1 MKEKR
6 GIFMEKIRF
15 IHSAD
20 LHLGSPFKGMT
31 NIPKGLL
38 KDIRES
44 TYKAFEKLT
53 DKAIEEKVDFLLI
66 AGDVY
71 DEDARSLTSQI
82 RFRKECQKLYEK
94 GIEVFVQHGNH
105 DHLSGDYFP
114 VDYSPNVKIFETEN
128 VTALPFFK
136 NDHHV
141 ATIHG
146 FSYERRALYDNK
158 ALEFKKESN
167 TALQIAML
175 HGSLATNTDHD
186 VYAPFQKSDLLDK
199 GFDYWALGHIHKQ
212 QRLNEDPPIVYS
224 GNIQGRHR
232 NEQGERGAFLVE
244 LSKDHPPVLHPIFV
258 QDIRFERLEYNLNH
272 FSSLEEWM
280 DFFHKEKE
288 ELKRA
293 HGKMVISLKLIGD
306 SQQEKRLKD
315 LHARTEFV
323 EVLNDGE
330 DQDDLWIWVDQL
342 QIEFRQ
348 EWDREELASHSHF
361 IGELIRMNN
370 EESPSQDLLSPITKH
385 SIGRKYIKEFTDEDW
400 NDLTKEAEFELLEA
414 LLEE

>member
-1 MKEKR
+1 
-6 GIFMEKIRF
+6 MEKIRF
-15 IHSAD
+15 IHCAD

-44 TYKAFEKLT
+44 TYKAFETLT
-53 DKAIEEKVDFLLI
+53 NIAMEEKVDFLLI
-66 AGDVY
+66 SGDVF

-82 RFRKECQKLYEK
+82 RFRKECQKLHAK

-114 VDYSPNVKIFETEN
+114 VDYPPNVKIFETEN
-128 VTALPFFK
+128 VTTKPFFK
-136 NDHHV
+136 NNLHV
-141 ATIHG
+141 ASIHG
-146 FSYERRALYDNK
+146 FSYERRSLYDNK
-158 ALEFKKESN
+158 ALEFNKEFN
-167 TALQIAML
+167 EAFQIAML

-186 VYAPFQKSDLLDK
+186 VYAPFQKMDLLQQ

-212 QRLNEDPPIVYS
+212 QILNEDPPIVYP

-232 NEQGERGAFLVE
+232 KEQGEKGAFLVE
-244 LSKDHPPVLHPIFV
+244 LSKNHPPVMNQIFV
-258 QDIRFERLEYNLNH
+258 QDILFETLEYNLNQY
-272 FSSLEEWM
+272 STLEEWM

-288 ELKRA
+288 ELKRD

-306 SQQEKRLKD
+306 GQLEKRLKD
-315 LHARTEFV
+315 PHARMEFLDL
-323 EVLNDGE
+323 LNDGE
-330 DQDDLWIWVDQL
+330 DQDDLWIWVDQF
-342 QIEFRQ
+342 QMEFRQ
-348 EWDREELASHSHF
+348 EWDREELAHHSHF

-370 EESPSQDLLSPITKH
+370 EEPPSQDLISPITKH
-385 SIGRKYIKEFTDEDW
+385 SIGRKYIQEITDEDW
-400 NDLTKEAEFELLEA
+400 HALIREAEFELLEA